1 MEEVFSQN
9 SLVRAK
15 KLQTD
20 RFVYCS
26 APKAIHRKAA
36 LGILA
41 YINGTSGFGITFQR
55 GTITCVS
62 LEIFAE
68 ANYASKA
75 NDTRSVSGGAIMSG
89 GACV

>member
-1 MEEVFSQN
+1 MERLE
-9 SLVRAK
+9 
-15 KLQTD
+15 TY

-26 APKAIHRKAA
+26 APKAINRKAA

-41 YINGTSGFGITFQR
+41 YINGSSSFGITFQR

-62 LEIFAE
+62 LEIFAK
-68 ANYASKA
+68 AGYASKA
-75 NDTRSVSGGAIMSG
+75 NDRRSVSDGVIMSG